1 MNLIINIIIL
11 IALLINFS
19 WYWIVLRRNF
29 PQISKNTSTIF
40 LLFLMIILYS
50 IPVLNMRFLAN
61 KTYFQDLW
69 IGFIVLGGIF
79 VVLGVII
86 FKKTLEISSEY
97 DTFIGKFQV
106 LNKGMY
112 EVVRHPIY
120 LSIILMFIGLSFV
133 FDSVLAIILIPF
145 IIILFEVQAYYEEK
159 ILFMEHCEEEY
170 KIYKEKTPKRLM
182 VPSPLNVFLI
192 IIGFFVIY
200 LGMVNFESIFS

>member
-1 MNLIINIIIL
+1 
-11 IALLINFS
+11 
-19 WYWIVLRRNF
+19 
-29 PQISKNTSTIF
+29 
-40 LLFLMIILYS
+40 MIILYS

-69 IGFIVLGGIF
+69 IGFIVLGGLF
-79 VVLGVII
+79 VGLGVII
-86 FKKTLEISSEY
+86 FKRTLEISSEY

-112 EVVRHPIY
+112 EIVRHPIY

-133 FDSVLAIILIPF
+133 FDSVLSVILIPF

-159 ILFMEHCEEEY
+159 LLFMKYCEKEY
-170 KIYKEKTPKRLM
+170 NTYKEKTPKRLM

-192 IIGFFVIY
+192 IIGFFVVY
-200 LGMVNFESIFS
+200 LGMVNFESIFA